1 MESPLQKISDNI
13 KERAIGLILSFL
25 KDESQPSQ
33 PASSPSGG
41 SSGVVGKSSV
51 PASPFQAGAA
61 QSGAVDRY
69 FAIKAMSGTGGVD
82 ADKAL
87 LDAVDVESLVS
98 WLNDRVTVQGIGL
111 TTAKCYRRWLAS
123 YFESQDHEAAA
134 LLRCW
139 IPPGSMEE
147 ALIEDEVDARQ
158 IAEPLLTVESV
169 PTNTRHVSFMD
180 GAALR
185 ELLEQLLSLDD
196 QGNQRYVAGP
206 AAALMF
212 TVSMMTGLRPMEW
225 PSARY
230 RETFFDPETALT
242 LGPVLE
248 IHTCKQS
255 NRREDNPLRTKRY
268 LLLDEWPED
277 QQVRLKALL
286 SEIASVDDFSGY
298 YNRVRMT
305 LNRAWRRVA
314 KNRGIVDVG
323 LRVSERTSL
332 TAAAGGDDETVS
344 AQTVSL
350 YTSRHIF
357 AEETRRSLRYTRFE
371 LAAMLG
377 HSLLT
382 NQVYYGPRTQHEN
395 REFEFAL
402 PRPWPGDAEDIKQWD
417 RQVNPLR
424 YKFMQGDLFAGETAT
439 AIADEGAGWREDRD
453 GASSFFMR

>member
-1 MESPLQKISDNI
+1 VQKISDNI

-25 KDESQPSQ
+25 KDRSQPSQ

-41 SSGVVGKSSV
+41 SSGVVGQSSV
-51 PASPFQAGAA
+51 RASSSRVGAE

-69 FAIKAMSGTGGVD
+69 FAIKAMSGTGGID

-87 LDAVDVESLVS
+87 LDAVNVESLVS

-147 ALIEDEVDARQ
+147 ALIEDEVDAQQ

-212 TVSMMTGLRPMEW
+212 TVSMTTGLRPMEW

-248 IHTCKQS
+248 IHTCKQT
-255 NRREDNPLRTKRY
+255 NRREDYPLRPKRY
-268 LLLDEWPED
+268 LLLNEWSEKQKMP
-277 QQVRLKALL
+277 LKALL
-286 SEIASVDDFSGY
+286 SEIASVDDFNGY

-305 LNRAWRRVA
+305 LNRAWKRVA
-314 KNRGIVDVG
+314 KKRGVVD
-323 LRVSERTSL
+323 
-332 TAAAGGDDETVS
+332 AKQS
-344 AQTVSL
+344 AQAINL
-350 YTSRHIF
+350 YTARHIF

-382 NQVYYGPRTQHEN
+382 NQVYYGLRTQHET
-395 REFEFAL
+395 RAFDFAL
-402 PRPWPGDAEDIKQWD
+402 PQPWPGDAEEIKQWD
-417 RQVNPLR
+417 RQVNSLH
-424 YKFMQGDLFAGETAT
+424 YKFIRGNVFAGKA
-439 AIADEGAGWREDRD
+439 
-453 GASSFFMR
+453 